1 MMAEESSNSTPTPPS
16 ASSEKPI
23 VVPVVQEELQVG
35 LQKTETG
42 RVQITKSVQ
51 ERDVLVQQASMH
63 EEIEVERVSVN
74 RFIAEPASIRYEGDT
89 MIIPVMEEVAVIE
102 TRLRLK
108 EELRVTKRQITTP
121 RSQSVRL
128 RTEEV
133 HVERVP
139 AQSDQPGQATSTDAS
154 SE

>member
-1 MMAEESSNSTPTPPS
+1 MMAEESSSGTPTPPS
-16 ASSEKPI
+16 AAADKPI

-35 LQKTETG
+35 RQKTETG
-42 RVQITKSVQ
+42 RVRITKSVQ

-89 MIIPVMEEVAVIE
+89 MIIPVMEEVPVIE

-121 RSQSVRL
+121 RSELVRL

-139 AQSDQPGQATSTDAS
+139 AQSDPPGPSTSTDGS

>member
-1 MMAEESSNSTPTPPS
+1 MMAEESSSSTPTPPS
-16 ASSEKPI
+16 AAADKPI
-23 VVPVVQEELQVG
+23 VLPVVQEELQVG

-42 RVQITKSVQ
+42 RVRITKSVQ

-108 EELRVTKRQITTP
+108 EELRVTKRQIRTP

-128 RTEEV
+128 RTEEG

-139 AQSDQPGQATSTDAS
+139 SQSEPPGPSTSKDGAS
-154 SE
+154 E

>member
-1 MMAEESSNSTPTPPS
+1 M
-16 ASSEKPI
+16 
-23 VVPVVQEELQVG
+23 VLPVVQEELQVD

-42 RVQITKSVQ
+42 RVRITKSVQ

-74 RFIAEPASIRYEGDT
+74 RFIAEPASIRSEGDT
-89 MIIPVMEEVAVIE
+89 MIIPVMEEVVVIE

-128 RTEEV
+128 RTEAV

-139 AQSDQPGQATSTDAS
+139 AQSDPPGPSTSTGGS